1 MDYKQ
6 ILNIAVLA
14 GEIMLRSGAE
24 TYRVEDTMKHI
35 LNTAGTEVAEAF
47 VMMTGIVATLDNQDM
62 EMLTAM
68 RRVHDRGTNMH
79 RIVQVNEISRRYCRG
94 GGVKETLVSAAVGC
108 ILAFL
113 ITLGKKIQMS
123 SFILNAICA
132 FGVAV
137 TAACVNRVTS
147 GWNLDIVIISSLMP
161 LVPGVAITNAIRD
174 TLRGDYI
181 SGGARILEAFL
192 TAAAIGLGAGT
203 GMIFVGG
210 IV

>member
-1 MDYKQ
+1 MTVEETYKELKQ
-6 ILNIAVLA
+6 IKGKQYSVAVYN
-14 GEIMLRSGAE
+14 LRRSSSWFRVGFLLSFREGSERDSGLCGSRM
-24 TYRVEDTMKHI
+24 YPGIFDY
-35 LNTAGTEVAEAF
+35 
-47 VMMTGIVATLDNQDM
+47 TGQKNPDEQLYFECNLCQ
-62 EMLTAM
+62 
-68 RRVHDRGTNMH
+68 
-79 RIVQVNEISRRYCRG
+79 
-94 GGVKETLVSAAVGC
+94 
-108 ILAFL
+108 
-113 ITLGKKIQMS
+113 
-123 SFILNAICA
+123 

>member
-1 MDYKQ
+1 
-6 ILNIAVLA
+6 
-14 GEIMLRSGAE
+14 
-24 TYRVEDTMKHI
+24 
-35 LNTAGTEVAEAF
+35 
-47 VMMTGIVATLDNQDM
+47 
-62 EMLTAM
+62 
-68 RRVHDRGTNMH
+68 MH
-79 RIVQVNEISRRYCRG
+79 RIVQVNEISRRYCRGEMTVEETYKELKQIKGKQYSVAVYNLATILVPVGFAPLFG

-192 TAAAIGLGAGT
+192 TAAGIGLGAGT

>member
-1 MDYKQ
+1 MNNTTEEKREA
-6 ILNIAVLA
+6 IPNSVSRMLLA
-14 GEIMLRSGAE
+14 GIGVLLQVLWIFWLAL
-24 TYRVEDTMKHI
+24 K
-35 LNTAGTEVAEAF
+35 LNDYSTV
-47 VMMTGIVATLDNQDM
+47 I
-62 EMLTAM
+62 
-68 RRVHDRGTNMH
+68 
-79 RIVQVNEISRRYCRG
+79 QVCTS
-94 GGVKETLVSAAVGC
+94 V
-108 ILAFL
+108 LAFL

>member
-1 MDYKQ
+1 M
-6 ILNIAVLA
+6 
-14 GEIMLRSGAE
+14 
-24 TYRVEDTMKHI
+24 
-35 LNTAGTEVAEAF
+35 
-47 VMMTGIVATLDNQDM
+47 
-62 EMLTAM
+62 
-68 RRVHDRGTNMH
+68 
-79 RIVQVNEISRRYCRG
+79 
-94 GGVKETLVSAAVGC
+94 KETLVSAAVGC

-174 TLRGDYI
+174 TLRGIIFPEVPGYWRHFDSSCNRAWSRY
-181 SGGARILEAFL
+181 RDD
-192 TAAAIGLGAGT
+192 
-203 GMIFVGG
+203 FVGG

>member
-1 MDYKQ
+1 M
-6 ILNIAVLA
+6 
-14 GEIMLRSGAE
+14 
-24 TYRVEDTMKHI
+24 
-35 LNTAGTEVAEAF
+35 
-47 VMMTGIVATLDNQDM
+47 
-62 EMLTAM
+62 
-68 RRVHDRGTNMH
+68 
-79 RIVQVNEISRRYCRG
+79 
-94 GGVKETLVSAAVGC
+94 KETLVSAAVGC

-192 TAAAIGLGAGT
+192 TAAAIGLEPESE
-203 GMIFVGG
+203 
-210 IV
+210 